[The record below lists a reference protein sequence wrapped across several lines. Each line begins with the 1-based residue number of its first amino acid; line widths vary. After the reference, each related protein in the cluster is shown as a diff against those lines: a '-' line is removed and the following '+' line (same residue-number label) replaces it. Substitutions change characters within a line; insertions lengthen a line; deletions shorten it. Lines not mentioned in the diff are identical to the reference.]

1 MEKWY
6 SYLTLRRPPMPGGI
20 PKGAIAVC
28 AWDSRPFVPEI
39 NRPAWGTV
47 DYSRQ
52 LTPEEIRDYELMPAN
67 IVQQPIETEG

>member
-1 MEKWY
+1 MGKVY
-6 SYLTLRRPPMPGGI
+6 RYYTLCRPPMPGGI

-28 AWDSRPFVPEI
+28 AWGSRLFVPEI
-39 NRPAWGTV
+39 NRSAWGTV

-67 IVQQPIETEG
+67 VVQQPIEMEG